1 MKKVLLAGAAL
12 VAQIASPALAADR
25 PVITPP
31 YEAAPT
37 YEVAPPPAVYS
48 WWTGCY
54 LGGNGGGAWGRPH
67 YAQDNSVV
75 VENFE
80 FTPLGAI
87 GGGQLGCQY
96 QWNSLVFGLEGTYS
110 WASIRQGQP
119 STLLPF
125 HERSIEISQIGTVAA
140 RFGYAWDRTML
151 YAKGGWA
158 GVKISARAVN
168 VTNGEFADFT
178 NWSNGW
184 TAGVGMEHV
193 PWQNIVLGV
202 EANVYGG
209 LTFDHAGVDT
219 LGVPFRFFNSDAT
232 IWAITLRAS
241 YLFGQPIV
249 TRYVN

>member
-1 MKKVLLAGAAL
+1 MKKFLLVGAAL
-12 VAQIASPALAADR
+12 AAHIASPALAADW
-25 PVITPP
+25 PVIVPT
-31 YEAAPT
+31 YEAAPP
-37 YEVAPPPAVYS
+37 APPPAVYS

-54 LGGNGGGAWGRPH
+54 LGGHGGGAWGRPH
-67 YAQDNSVV
+67 YALDSGV

-110 WASIRQGQP
+110 WASVRQGQP

-140 RFGYAWDRTML
+140 RVGYAWDRTML

-158 GVKISARAVN
+158 GAKISARAVN
-168 VTNGEFADFT
+168 VTNGEFADFI

-184 TAGVGMEHV
+184 TLGVGMEHV
-193 PWQNIVLGV
+193 PWQNIVVGV
-202 EANVYGG
+202 EADVYGG
-209 LTFDHAGVDT
+209 LTFDHAGQDT

-232 IWAITLRAS
+232 IYAITVRAS